1 MYKRLTLCF
10 VCLIAFISIS
20 LGSGECVRVEPVTF
34 GSEKCEAVEMTAA
47 PFDHTEPFDYEYDDG
62 LGGLSLSSPVAD
74 LCEALRIQA
83 EHACS
88 VTSVEF
94 YVVRGGSL
102 EIHIWD
108 VDTLRFPASHEL
120 ITPFIEEID
129 SSGYGGWEEIMLPSP
144 IYLPPLGECVVG
156 RKIIEPFRPVVY
168 LSRMEDIE
176 ERSFLYIPSSH
187 QWLRPNYADTTRSWN
202 VTYLIRAHGWYYYVP
217 DEYIFELDTS
227 IVTSTNR
234 GVALCDCDGDLD
246 ADLATGSQLYRNDSG
261 TYNLVTGTG
270 ISGIGYPFWGD
281 FDLNGKPDI
290 FFCADSTLDKL
301 YANGGS
307 GSFYHDVTTPAG
319 GMSNPYNT
327 EAAAWLDYDKDGD
340 LDIYVANSST
350 FDPADSSWTYYHDLF
365 YRNEGA
371 YFTEYTDAAGIG
383 YAVSSAT
390 EGKAIALGDW
400 NCDGWTD
407 IYVSNGN
414 NFPNYLWKNRGDGM
428 FDEVAYLY
436 GVDGVNEGGGIYGH
450 SMGACFGD
458 IDNDGDPD
466 LFVASEAYAFGY
478 STADRSMLYVN
489 QGTPYFYMIDER
501 AIRGIEDHTSL
512 SVPLF
517 IDYDNDGWLDI
528 FVTSMK
534 PGCYSIMYHNDGD
547 GTFTNVT
554 EESGLSING
563 ASSASF
569 ADIDLDG
576 YIDLIV
582 ESGNSKLIY
591 KNNMDYFS
599 GTSNNWVRF
608 YCEGNDGN
616 KLGIG
621 TRIDLF
627 AGGIHQ
633 MREIGSQY
641 GGLHSQSEPV
651 AHFGIGSEIAVD
663 SVIVHWNSG
672 TVERVYDVLPNFNY
686 NYLEGEHVVGE
697 IPAKPADI
705 AIFSYPNPFN
715 SAVSISVVGVGATD
729 GRSEQVGIEIFDIA
743 GRLVADLPVT
753 NNAGALFVP
762 TPVVWQPDES
772 IGSGVYLIR
781 VRQGDNSIERK
792 VMFIK

>member
-47 PFDHTEPFDYEYDDG
+47 PFDHTGPFDYKYDDG

-94 YVVRGGSL
+94 YIVRGGSL

-227 IVTSTNR
+227 IVTSTNH

-246 ADLATGSQLYRNDSG
+246 ADLATGSRLYRNDSG

-290 FFCADSTLDKL
+290 FFCADSTMDKL

-319 GMSNPYNT
+319 GMSNLYNT

-383 YAVSSAT
+383 YAVSPQRRVRLSPSETGTAMDGWISMFPMETIFQIISGRT
-390 EGKAIALGDW
+390 EGTACSTKLRI
-400 NCDGWTD
+400 
-407 IYVSNGN
+407 
-414 NFPNYLWKNRGDGM
+414 
-428 FDEVAYLY
+428 
-436 GVDGVNEGGGIYGH
+436 
-450 SMGACFGD
+450 SMGWMA
-458 IDNDGDPD
+458 
-466 LFVASEAYAFGY
+466 LTRAAE
-478 STADRSMLYVN
+478 STVIRRAHVSAISI
-489 QGTPYFYMIDER
+489 TT
-501 AIRGIEDHTSL
+501 AIRTS
-512 SVPLF
+512 SWQAKPMP
-517 IDYDNDGWLDI
+517 LDI
-528 FVTSMK
+528 RPPT
-534 PGCYSIMYHNDGD
+534 GRC
-547 GTFTNVT
+547 
-554 EESGLSING
+554 
-563 ASSASF
+563 
-569 ADIDLDG
+569 
-576 YIDLIV
+576 
-582 ESGNSKLIY
+582 
-591 KNNMDYFS
+591 
-599 GTSNNWVRF
+599 
-608 YCEGNDGN
+608 
-616 KLGIG
+616 
-621 TRIDLF
+621 
-627 AGGIHQ
+627 
-633 MREIGSQY
+633 
-641 GGLHSQSEPV
+641 
-651 AHFGIGSEIAVD
+651 
-663 SVIVHWNSG
+663 
-672 TVERVYDVLPNFNY
+672 
-686 NYLEGEHVVGE
+686 
-697 IPAKPADI
+697 
-705 AIFSYPNPFN
+705 
-715 SAVSISVVGVGATD
+715 SIS
-729 GRSEQVGIEIFDIA
+729 
-743 GRLVADLPVT
+743 
-753 NNAGALFVP
+753 
-762 TPVVWQPDES
+762 
-772 IGSGVYLIR
+772 IR
-781 VRQGDNSIERK
+781 ERR
-792 VMFIK
+792 IST